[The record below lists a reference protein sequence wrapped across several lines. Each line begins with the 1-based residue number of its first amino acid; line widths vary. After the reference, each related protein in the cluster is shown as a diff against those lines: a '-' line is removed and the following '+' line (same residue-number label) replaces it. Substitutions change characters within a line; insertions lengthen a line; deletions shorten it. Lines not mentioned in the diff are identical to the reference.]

1 MGGDGRIG
9 EPDSLRIAQVARLE
23 EPLHGH
29 LARIEWS
36 AERVNRERGRALR
49 QLVAAAQGGS
59 PWHAERL
66 SGVDAASL
74 TEGDLAALPVMTKA
88 DLMANFDS
96 IVTDAR
102 LGREQCEAHLASGGY
117 LLDEYHVI
125 ASGGSSGQRGLFVYG
140 WDAWATCYASI
151 ARFQLR
157 EWRADPALAGV
168 PRVTAT
174 VAAAQPSHLSAAIR
188 RTFSSPTQP
197 QALFPVTRPLD
208 QIVAGLN
215 ALRPTVLM
223 GYASFLP
230 RLALEA
236 QAGRLRIAPRRIIT
250 ISEPLLP
257 ELRALLERT
266 WQVPVANAYGMSEG
280 LFSGF
285 CGHASHLPD
294 DLCIVEAVD
303 AAGRPVPTG
312 VSAARILVTNLYNR
326 ALPLIRYEVTD
337 ELMISAEPCDCGCAF
352 RRIDDPQGR
361 AEDLF
366 TYPQGS
372 VIHPH
377 LFRSVLG
384 AETAV
389 VEYQVRQTVRGAHIE
404 VVPAHGIDVASL
416 AARLETALSAGGLHP
431 AVVTVAP
438 VRKID
443 RGPAGKL
450 RRFVPI
456 QSSSR

>member
-1 MGGDGRIG
+1 
-9 EPDSLRIAQVARLE
+9 
-23 EPLHGH
+23 
-29 LARIEWS
+29 
-36 AERVNRERGRALR
+36 
-49 QLVAAAQGGS
+49 
-59 PWHAERL
+59 
-66 SGVDAASL
+66 
-74 TEGDLAALPVMTKA
+74 
-88 DLMANFDS
+88 
-96 IVTDAR
+96 
-102 LGREQCEAHLASGGY
+102 
-117 LLDEYHVI
+117 
-125 ASGGSSGQRGLFVYG
+125 
-140 WDAWATCYASI
+140 
-151 ARFQLR
+151 
-157 EWRADPALAGV
+157 
-168 PRVTAT
+168 

-257 ELRALLERT
+257 ELRALLEQT

-294 DLCIVEAVD
+294 DLCIIEAID

-312 VSAARILVTNLYNR
+312 ARAARILVTNLYNR

-337 ELMISAEPCDCGCAF
+337 ELMISPGACACGCAF

-361 AEDLF
+361 AEDTF

-377 LFRSVLG
+377 VFRSVLG
-384 AETAV
+384 AEPAV
-389 VEYQVRQTVRGAHIE
+389 IEYQVRQTDRGAHIE
-404 VVPAHGIDVASL
+404 VVPAHGLGVASL
-416 AARLETALSAGGLHP
+416 AARLEMALSAGGLHP
-431 AVVTVAP
+431 PVVTVET
-438 VRKID
+438 VREID

-450 RRFVPI
+450 RRFVPL
-456 QSSSR
+456 QP